1 MLRYCVYIYIYHMYM
16 SCCMILYCYVGEIF
30 PMGPTSKICSIYLY
44 TSIPSLMLQRGPYE
58 TKTPVFAHH
67 LDTVFPLL
75 LVASQCGKSDQQ
87 MLYIITAPLYHVYGC
102 YKPSPNSRFWHRV
115 SHIVQ
120 CGGPPQL

>member
-1 MLRYCVYIYIYHMYM
+1 
-16 SCCMILYCYVGEIF
+16 
-30 PMGPTSKICSIYLY
+30 
-44 TSIPSLMLQRGPYE
+44 MLQRGPYE

-120 CGGPPQL
+120 CGGPPPVISWFNTSKYSYKYHKP